1 MTGFAATDVQSFYFD
16 FGPNNVVNRG
26 NLTPTDKADANGH
39 FWNNIHS
46 TNDNDI
52 TAGSEFNTVR
62 NSLGTTVDNMTVVV
76 NGTFCTNGLS
86 GGGGLMSPSA
96 DLLGDLAVETAT
108 EDYMFLNGNNVDN
121 RAFTISG
128 LNPDHAYTFRIFTSR
143 KATDNRTGRFTIEGL
158 NSFKGENQ
166 AAGTNLGGEGINQ
179 NNSTILVSEPVFPTA
194 EGAIKITV
202 SRVSGQYIPINCMSV
217 LEQSGITRPSVDL
230 SDRSYYFD
238 FGATDKAANKCE
250 ITPSPDAN
258 GNHWNNI
265 TNTADGSKYAD
276 AGTVFSSLVD
286 GKGEA
291 SALTLTLNDRFSTL
305 RRPLPTIISMR
316 PTRATA
322 RSQSPVST
330 PRKPTSSIFSHRARL
345 PTTARATISFRAT
358 TSGPERFRPQAR
370 ISAAQASIRTIRR
383 FSSAIICSPT
393 PTERSR

>member
-16 FGPNNVVNRG
+16 FGPNNVANRG

-46 TNDNDI
+46 TNGNDI

-250 ITPSPDAN
+250 ITP
-258 GNHWNNI
+258 
-265 TNTADGSKYAD
+265 
-276 AGTVFSSLVD
+276 
-286 GKGEA
+286 
-291 SALTLTLNDRFSTL
+291 
-305 RRPLPTIISMR
+305 
-316 PTRATA
+316 
-322 RSQSPVST
+322 
-330 PRKPTSSIFSHRARL
+330 
-345 PTTARATISFRAT
+345 
-358 TSGPERFRPQAR
+358 
-370 ISAAQASIRTIRR
+370 
-383 FSSAIICSPT
+383 
-393 PTERSR
+393 